1 MYHKTLFFCFKRD
14 NAVLLPYEISQ
25 IQKIKNAAKSNED
38 NNNFSKKNSKKA
50 SQVNIVLT

>member
-1 MYHKTLFFCFKRD
+1 MYHKTLFFLFQKRD

-38 NNNFSKKNSKKA
+38 NNNFSKKTQKK
-50 SQVNIVLT
+50 QVKLI